1 MRRRYYHRDT
11 RTIEQ
16 PPAALHHVLMG
27 RNLTPE
33 QRYSFDCLGYLVIP
47 DAIEPAL
54 LVQLQRLM
62 VEREHCALSA
72 AAADNPPSCLRHQR
86 ATDGRLIEASWMNV
100 LDEDTAMLDLIANP
114 GVLAY
119 VQSMV
124 DRPILEQF
132 ILSFRWEE
140 GEVNAHAGHVPY
152 QAINSYQVSDGRI
165 YNNHL
170 RVMYY
175 MKDVTPGQGQGGIQ
189 IIPGKLAW
197 NRHSTMRVYVCV
209 LVYSYSSS
217 MHVCSCCSPQG
228 LTKPT
233 SNGLLVEAH
242 LCLPCPQRWQGSL

>member
-132 ILSFRWEE
+132 ILYFPHLK
-140 GEVNAHAGHVPY
+140 VAL
-152 QAINSYQVSDGRI
+152 INRKV
-165 YNNHL
+165 L
-170 RVMYY
+170 LEC
-175 MKDVTPGQGQGGIQ
+175 
-189 IIPGKLAW
+189 GKLDGSW
-197 NRHSTMRVYVCV
+197 KKCMRLKKRFCTN
-209 LVYSYSSS
+209 L
-217 MHVCSCCSPQG
+217 
-228 LTKPT
+228 
-233 SNGLLVEAH
+233 A
-242 LCLPCPQRWQGSL
+242 SLE